1 MKKQQQQQA
10 ALLLL
15 RNGKLAAATNHKL
28 KTNRLMKNDT
38 VSLDYKNA
46 HLMPVA
52 LTAKSFNAN
61 ATPSNKIKN
70 VTQAPEQQV
79 PTLPYLPTPTARNVS
94 TARVLA
100 VQTARE
106 PPPKTAG
113 MRELP
118 SHVLAEIG
126 LSPRAHAHAYTNS
139 KGLHASHH
147 RMNNYLDAPRQRQ
160 PLSFT
165 RLMTT
170 DHAAE
175 NQRRRTA
182 MHPPKTAA
190 AATTTAA
197 SPDAANNEEG
207 APAPSLFLFVE
218 GNSTP
223 RASVRYASTAAPS
236 TRRPKPPPTAMTAA
250 ARRRNVFLTDMVHRD
265 PSLQIPKMK
274 KKKKTSPDVLTVE
287 HAAETTPRQ
296 HGQPVGVG
304 FGAWDV
310 ANLDGWATDIGTI
323 DNNFNNHVFETKF
336 MSFM

>member
-28 KTNRLMKNDT
+28 KTNRLKNDM

-61 ATPSNKIKN
+61 ATPSNKII
-70 VTQAPEQQV
+70 TQAPEQQV

-139 KGLHASHH
+139 KVLHASHR

-170 DHAAE
+170 NHAAE

-190 AATTTAA
+190 AATRSAA

-207 APAPSLFLFVE
+207 APAASLFLYVE

-296 HGQPVGVG
+296 HGQPVGVSL
-304 FGAWDV
+304 GAWDV